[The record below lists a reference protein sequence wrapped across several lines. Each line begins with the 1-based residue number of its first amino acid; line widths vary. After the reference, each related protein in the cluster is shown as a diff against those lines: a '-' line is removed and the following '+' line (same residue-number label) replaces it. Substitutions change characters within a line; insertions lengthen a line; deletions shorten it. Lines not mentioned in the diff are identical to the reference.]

1 MFKYN
6 ANLANNYDICN
17 YKSMYNPYTNS
28 FYHVLMCEHSNIRLL
43 LESFFYIGTSVSL
56 QALRFQ
62 YSH

>member
-1 MFKYN
+1 
-6 ANLANNYDICN
+6 
-17 YKSMYNPYTNS
+17 MYNPYTNS
-28 FYHVLMCEHSNIRLL
+28 FYHVLMYAPSNIRLL